1 MISYI
6 KTTLATENILLSK
19 LYAYGI
25 KGSSIKWFESFFCNR
40 TQYVKINDVESSIE
54 TIIFGLPQ
62 GSTLEPLLLLLFIN
76 DLPSSCKLSFRITT
90 EVIWY
95 YQLN

>member
-25 KGSSIKWFESFFCNR
+25 KGSPIKWFESFFCNR
-40 TQYVKINDVESSIE
+40 TQYVKINDVESNIKNYYIWATPGFYSG
-54 TIIFGLPQ
+54 TIAIASL
-62 GSTLEPLLLLLFIN
+62 
-76 DLPSSCKLSFRITT
+76 
-90 EVIWY
+90 Y
-95 YQLN
+95 

>member
-25 KGSSIKWFESFFCNR
+25 KGSPIKWFESFFCNR
-40 TQYVKINDVESSIE
+40 TQYVKINDVESRIE

-62 GSTLEPLLLLLFIN
+62 GSTLEPLLLLLYIN
-76 DLPSSCKLSFRITT
+76 DLPSSYKLSFRITT

>member
-62 GSTLEPLLLLLFIN
+62 GSTLEPLLLLLYIN
-76 DLPSSCKLSFRITT
+76 DLPRSCKLSFRITT